1 MFCVE
6 SRCRSYSR
14 SGVDSK
20 SPLPFTQRFCRLST
34 QAQRPLPPKV
44 RAASLCPR
52 ALSTTEHAS
61 KLSRAPLLSDSSRSY
76 EAMQDS
82 GNGEFGPVA
91 YVRTTQT
98 NAAAILCSPG
108 QAGRPL
114 WSGEWPKRAGA
125 ASKCLGK
132 PFVAH
137 FDHAVRDR
145 VVEADLPEALLR
157 DSAVREHAR
166 SATRSSAVGW
176 ALGSIL
182 GSKESLLYRCLLLPR
197 GLGGDAVA
205 GVVVVAP
212 QRRARGEHAACR
224 VEEAGAARAGHL

>member
-1 MFCVE
+1 MFYVE

-20 SPLPFTQRFCRLST
+20 SPLPFTQRASVECRLST
-34 QAQRPLPPKV
+34 QAQRPLRPKV
-44 RAASLCPR
+44 LLASLCPR

-61 KLSRAPLLSDSSRSY
+61 KLSRAPLLCDSSRSY

-108 QAGRPL
+108 QACRPL
-114 WSGEWPKRAGA
+114 WSGEWPKRAAA

-132 PFVAH
+132 PLVAH

-166 SATRSSAVGW
+166 SATRSSAGR
-176 ALGSIL
+176 LGPIGCIL
-182 GSKESLLYRCLLLPR
+182 GSKGSRLPVSLAAASWPWRRHGGGSGR
-197 GLGGDAVA
+197 GGTA
-205 GVVVVAP
+205 AP
-212 QRRARGEHAACR
+212 CQG
-224 VEEAGAARAGHL
+224 

>member
-1 MFCVE
+1 
-6 SRCRSYSR
+6 
-14 SGVDSK
+14 
-20 SPLPFTQRFCRLST
+20 
-34 QAQRPLPPKV
+34 
-44 RAASLCPR
+44 
-52 ALSTTEHAS
+52 
-61 KLSRAPLLSDSSRSY
+61 
-76 EAMQDS
+76 MQDS

-98 NAAAILCSPG
+98 NAAAIRLHLRHRAALG
-108 QAGRPL
+108 KRAARPL
-114 WSGEWPKRAGA
+114 WSGEWLKRAAA

-132 PFVAH
+132 TLVAH

-182 GSKESLLYRCLLLPR
+182 GSKEIRLPVSLAASWPWRRRGGGSGRGGTAAPCQGRARRLPRRRSRRSTRRSPIGRKQEGSAVPLLLASWRFSNVISCPR
-197 GLGGDAVA
+197 LTVELHRASLGPSTAEPLVGRGAVA
-205 GVVVVAP
+205 G
-212 QRRARGEHAACR
+212 HK
-224 VEEAGAARAGHL
+224 RAGLLFST

>member
-34 QAQRPLPPKV
+34 QAQRPLRPKV

-82 GNGEFGPVA
+82 GNGEFGPA
-91 YVRTTQT
+91 RTYHTDERGGDPSASET
-98 NAAAILCSPG
+98 KGTALG
-108 QAGRPL
+108 
-114 WSGEWPKRAGA
+114 KRAGLCGA
-125 ASKCLGK
+125 VSGLNGRRPRANPLVRPWWLISTMLFVTVSSKPICQKL
-132 PFVAH
+132 
-137 FDHAVRDR
+137 
-145 VVEADLPEALLR
+145 
-157 DSAVREHAR
+157 S
-166 SATRSSAVGW
+166 
-176 ALGSIL
+176 
-182 GSKESLLYRCLLLPR
+182 
-197 GLGGDAVA
+197 
-205 GVVVVAP
+205 
-212 QRRARGEHAACR
+212 
-224 VEEAGAARAGHL
+224 